1 MKLRIE
7 IDENFDDEV
16 IIRCKSLTDEI
27 KLLQDVIGN
36 AVDKDARLVFT
47 LNDTEYYINRN
58 DILFF
63 ETVENKTA
71 AHTADKIYYTNYK
84 LYELEE
90 ILPKSFMRI
99 SKSSIINCKKVSA
112 ITKNIT
118 GASEVLFKDSSKK
131 VYVSRMYFKLFKQR
145 VEEML

>member
-71 AHTADKIYYTNYK
+71 AHTADKIFYTNYK

-90 ILPKSFMRI
+90 VLPKSFMRI

-118 GASEVLFKDSSKK
+118 GASEVLFKDSPKK

>member
-118 GASEVLFKDSSKK
+118 GASEVLFKDSPKK

>member
-71 AHTADKIYYTNYK
+71 AHTADKIFYTNYK
-84 LYELEE
+84 LYEFYANFKIIYNKLQ
-90 ILPKSFMRI
+90 KSFCD
-99 SKSSIINCKKVSA
+99 N
-112 ITKNIT
+112 
-118 GASEVLFKDSSKK
+118 
-131 VYVSRMYFKLFKQR
+131 
-145 VEEML
+145 

>member
-71 AHTADKIYYTNYK
+71 AHTDDKIYYTNYK

-118 GASEVLFKDSSKK
+118 GASEVLFKDSPKK

>member
-7 IDENFDDEV
+7 VDENFDDEV

-118 GASEVLFKDSSKK
+118 GASEVLFKDSPKK